1 LPRLESKEDPPPQ
14 ERFSNSF
21 TNLAHK
27 QGVHVELPRM
37 RHSITALALA
47 ACLIAMPAVANETV
61 IAVSLD
67 RATVI
72 KAPPN
77 TAMVVIGNPG
87 IADVS
92 VQKNGV
98 MVLTGK
104 SFGETNM
111 IALNDKGEM
120 ISESWLRVRPSQRG
134 TSVTLFRAGEPETYS
149 CAPDCRPTVSLGD
162 AQDFFARSGGQAGAR
177 NGFAQSGQPK

>member
-1 LPRLESKEDPPPQ
+1 VLRSVYSSVLMAASLV
-14 ERFSNSF
+14 
-21 TNLAHK
+21 LA
-27 QGVHVELPRM
+27 QPV
-37 RHSITALALA
+37 T
-47 ACLIAMPAVANETV
+47 ANETV
-61 IAVSLD
+61 INIAVD
-67 RATVI
+67 RATVL
-72 KAPPN
+72 KAPAN

-120 ISESWLRVRPSQRG
+120 LSESWLRVRPANRG
-134 TSVTLFRAGEPETYS
+134 TQVTVFRGMEPETYS
-149 CAPDCRPTVSLGD
+149 CAPDCSPTVTLGD
-162 AQDFFARSGGQAGAR
+162 GNGFFGKTGGQVGAR
-177 NGFAQSGQPK
+177 NGFSQGAAPAGNR